1 MSDTLTRLEAGVLT
15 LTFDRPSSRNA
26 MTPAMYEAVHEAC
39 ERADGDEA
47 VRVLV
52 LRGAGTDAFVSGT
65 DITWFTGFTGADDGV
80 AYEAAVTRVLHRLQD
95 VRVPTLA
102 VVRGYCLGGGLAL
115 AAACDLRAATP
126 SARFGA
132 PIARTLGNCLSPDTH
147 TLLLHHFGPGRCS
160 DMLLNARLFTG
171 REAEAIGFVQRLAGD
186 GELEAEVDRLVDGL
200 RSHAPLTMWAA
211 KTTQRRLLR
220 QNVPDGTD
228 IIARVYGSA
237 DFRAG
242 AEAFV
247 RKEKPR
253 WTGA

>member
-1 MSDTLTRLEAGVLT
+1 MPETLTRFDAGVLT

-39 ERADGDEA
+39 ERADGDAA

-52 LRGAGTDAFVSGT
+52 LRGAGTRAFVSGT
-65 DITWFTGFTGADDGV
+65 DVRWFTGFTGADDGV
-80 AYEAAVTRVLHRLQD
+80 AYEAAVARVLRRLED

-102 VVRGYCLGGGLAL
+102 VVRGHCLGGGLAL

-126 SARFGA
+126 SARFGV
-132 PIARTLGNCLSPDTH
+132 PIARTLGNCLSPSTH
-147 TLLLHHFGPGRCS
+147 ALLLHHFGPARS
-160 DMLLNARLFTG
+160 LDMLLNARLFTG
-171 REAEAIGFVQRLAGD
+171 REAEAIGFVQRLAEED
-186 GELEAEVDRLVDGL
+186 ALETEVERLVDGL
-200 RSHAPLTMWAA
+200 RAHAPLTMWAA
-211 KTTQRRLLR
+211 KETQRRLRR
-220 QNVPDGTD
+220 QNIPDGTD
-228 IIARVYGSA
+228 IVARVYGSA

-247 RKEKPR
+247 HKTRPR